1 MKESTNARVAPVT
14 KWLAMPMETLAHE
27 AIERVRRAEDVVHV
41 AVMPD
46 VHLAGDVCVGTA
58 MATRRLLY
66 PSAVGGD
73 IGCGM
78 LAVAFD
84 APADVLRDAAN
95 AGALLRLLGEKIPA
109 QRRHRSRTLPFP
121 SSLDPREL
129 SHPSLQSFADDE
141 GRLQFGTLGGGNHFV
156 EMQADET

>member
-1 MKESTNARVAPVT
+1 MCWRDWRNDRRDCGRSSRDRSAASVCRGFRSSSFRKEVAMNDTNEHIAPVQT
-14 KWLAMPMETLAHE
+14 WLAMPMETAE
-27 AIERVRRAEDVVHV
+27 RQVIERVRRADDVVHV

-78 LAVAFD
+78 LALAFD
-84 APADVLRDAAN
+84 APADLLRDAAS
-95 AGALLRLLGEKIPA
+95 AGALLRGLGEQIPA
-109 QRRHRSRTLPFP
+109 QRRHRSRTLPMP
-121 SSLDPREL
+121 
-129 SHPSLQSFADDE
+129 
-141 GRLQFGTLGGGNHFV
+141 
-156 EMQADET
+156 